1 MSLYDGAWSQDI
13 KSGQIQNIPSF
24 EKGSE
29 NIMCFVYCISE
40 RKRLFL
46 FNNEEFNCSQSKYR
60 TVITMQDK
68 VDYPYLDYS
77 FVSLPKV
84 LDLLPHFILIIS
96 TCDSESG
103 SVVPDSLW
111 PHGLYSPWHSLGQNT
126 GVGCLFLLQGIFP
139 TQEWNRS
146 LLHSEKSC
154 PLNFHFT
161 V

>member
-1 MSLYDGAWSQDI
+1 MSLYNGVWSQDI

-68 VDYPYLDYS
+68 VDYSYLDYS

-84 LDLLPHFILIIS
+84 LDLLPHFFLHNIRMWKWKWLSGAWLFVTPWTIQS
-96 TCDSESG
+96 MAFSRPEYWSG
-103 SVVPDSLW
+103 S
-111 PHGLYSPWHSLGQNT
+111 LY
-126 GVGCLFLLQGIFP
+126 LLQGIFQ
-139 TQEWNRS
+139 TLEWNWS

-154 PLNFHFT
+154 PLNF
-161 V
+161 